1 MTGVRQATCV
11 AIEGRGLLIEGP
23 PGSGKSALA
32 LALID
37 RGATLVGDD
46 GVTLDLRGGTLW
58 AAPPPATAGLIEV
71 RNVGLVSL
79 ATGEAPVAL
88 LLRLDPAAPRHVEA
102 AGLTE
107 IAGVPVP
114 SLAFDPAIPG
124 GAIRAELALRLHG
137 A

>member
-1 MTGVRQATCV
+1 MTALLQATCV
-11 AIEGRGLLIEGP
+11 AIDGRGLLIEGP

-37 RGATLVGDD
+37 RGAILVGDD
-46 GVTLDLRGGTLW
+46 GVTTEVRDGALW
-58 AAPPPATAGLIEV
+58 AAPPPNTAGLIEV

-79 ATGEAPVAL
+79 PVCEAQVAL
-88 LLRLDPAAPRHVEA
+88 MLHLDPAAPRHVET
-102 AGLTE
+102 AGTTS
-107 IAGVPVP
+107 IAGIAIPT
-114 SLAFDPAIPG
+114 LAFDPEIAG